1 MSTIVQ
7 ALIRRAT
14 RKDNE
19 PLNILTFPTHERYQT
34 NIAETGHNFYMWQGK
49 GIKPWRLDY
58 SPIPKGHV
66 LLNPEKGSDQ
76 IPNYVDIDLV
86 LSQNKFGQFQIAEQ
100 ISKQLQCP
108 LVSLEHTLPMESWPK
123 AQLIEMRYMQGHANL
138 FISEYSRA
146 KWGWKENEADVV
158 HHGVNT
164 ELFSPCPKTEREA
177 RVLSVVND
185 WMQRDWCCGFRLWQQ
200 ITGHPESKMPLRVLG
215 DTPGL
220 SIAAESAEHL
230 IQEYRRSRIFLN
242 TSLISPVPTSLL
254 EAMACGCAVV
264 TTATCMI
271 PEIIKNGKNG
281 YISNDPNQ
289 LREYVNKLLSDESLA
304 TELGIAARETVINNF
319 SLNNFVNR
327 WNEVFYNVQN

>member
-1 MSTIVQ
+1 MPTTVQ
-7 ALIRRAT
+7 SLTRQAT
-14 RKDNE
+14 RKDDD

-66 LLNPEKGSDQ
+66 LLNPEKENNQ
-76 IPNYVDIDLV
+76 IPDYVDIDLV

-108 LVSLEHTLPMESWPK
+108 LISLEHTLPMESWPK
-123 AQLIEMRYMQGHANL
+123 AQLMEMRYMRGHANL

-146 KWGWKENEADVV
+146 KWGWKENEAGVI

-164 ELFSPCPKTEREA
+164 ELFSPCSTVERES

-185 WMQRDWCCGFRLWQQ
+185 WVQRDWCCGFKLWQQ
-200 ITGHPESKMPLRVLG
+200 ITGHPESKMPLQVLG

-220 SIAAESAEHL
+220 SMAAESTEHL
-230 IQEYRRSRIFLN
+230 IQEYRCSRIFLN

-271 PEIIKNGKNG
+271 PEIVKNGENG
-281 YISNDPNQ
+281 YISNDPAQ
-289 LREYVNKLLSDESLA
+289 LREYVNKLLSDEDLA

-319 SLNNFVNR
+319 SLNNFVDG
-327 WNEVFYNVQN
+327 WNEVFYNA

>member
-1 MSTIVQ
+1 M
-7 ALIRRAT
+7 
-14 RKDNE
+14 
-19 PLNILTFPTHERYQT
+19 
-34 NIAETGHNFYMWQGK
+34 AETGHNFYMWQGK
-49 GIKPWRLDY
+49 GIKPWKLEY

-66 LLNPEKGSDQ
+66 LLNSQRENDQ
-76 IPNYVDIDLV
+76 IPAHVDIDLV

-123 AQLIEMRYMQGHANL
+123 AQLVEMRYMRGNINL
-138 FISEYSRA
+138 FISEYSRK
-146 KWGWKENEADVV
+146 KWGWKENEASVV

-164 ELFSPCPKTEREA
+164 ELFSPCLTVKREP

-185 WMQRDWCCGFRLWQQ
+185 WIQRDWCCGFKLWQQ
-200 ITGHPESKMPLRVLG
+200 ITNHPESKMPLQVLG

-220 SIAAESAEHL
+220 STAAESTEHL

-264 TTATCMI
+264 TTSTCMI
-271 PEIIKNGKNG
+271 PEIIKNGENG
-281 YISNDPNQ
+281 YISNDPAQ
-289 LREYVNKLLSDESLA
+289 LRQYVNKLLSDEKLA
-304 TELGIAARETVINNF
+304 TELGMAARETVINNF
-319 SLNNFVNR
+319 SLDSFVNK
-327 WNEVFYNVQN
+327 WNEVFIQCVK